1 MTSNG
6 KIPTHTDRVRELA
19 KYIAEQPDDEP
30 EEITAEHIIEA
41 MKAGAVIATGSHAA
55 MSKARAEEITLTDH
69 GVPKSESVPPKA
81 KFALAVLDRLPAYAR
96 GPVVLVALGIVGIV
110 LWRGG
115 SLAGLWP

>member
-19 KYIAEQPDDEP
+19 KYIADQPDDDERTSP
-30 EEITAEHIIEA
+30 EIIIEA

-69 GVPKSESVPPKA
+69 GVPEPKSGIHGIITAGGGFVLGLVKA
-81 KFALAVLDRLPAYAR
+81 VNNFYAF
-96 GPVVLVALGIVGIV
+96 GTLVVL
-110 LWRGG
+110 
-115 SLAGLWP
+115 LAAFIAWLKLRP

>member
-19 KYIAEQPDDEP
+19 KYIAAQPDDEP

-55 MSKARAEEITLTDH
+55 MSKQRAEEITVTDH
-69 GVPKSESVPPKA
+69 AVPEPKSGIHGIITAGGGFVLGLVKA
-81 KFALAVLDRLPAYAR
+81 VNNFYAF
-96 GPVVLVALGIVGIV
+96 GTLVVL
-110 LWRGG
+110 
-115 SLAGLWP
+115 LAAFIAWLKLRP